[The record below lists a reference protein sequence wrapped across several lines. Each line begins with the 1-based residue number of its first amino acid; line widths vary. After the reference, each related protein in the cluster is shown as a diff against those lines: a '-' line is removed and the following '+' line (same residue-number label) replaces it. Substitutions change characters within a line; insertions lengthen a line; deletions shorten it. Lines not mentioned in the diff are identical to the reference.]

1 MSRAVVI
8 IPARYSSTRFPG
20 KILTEILG
28 KPMIMWVYER
38 ASLISLADDVIVA
51 TDDLR
56 IFNAVKQF
64 GGKSLMTS
72 TSHESGSDRIAEA
85 ALSLDCDIV
94 VNVQGDEPLLD
105 PGAVDSCIAELLSD
119 PGQET
124 VTLRAPILDVSE
136 LFDPNTVKL
145 VCSSDDYVL
154 YFSRSPIPCVAEF
167 ATAFK
172 SGSLSK
178 TRFKSCG
185 VTFYRH
191 IGVYAYRKDFLVR
204 FSQMSRTSLERA
216 EKLEQLRILERGYP
230 IKALLTEAVM
240 KNVDVPAD
248 VPEVEDLLRRL
259 HFRASSSKVESRKS
273 KVESRK

>member
-1 MSRAVVI
+1 MPRAVVI

-28 KPMIMWVYER
+28 RPMIMWVYER

-64 GGKSLMTS
+64 GGKTLMTS
-72 TSHESGSDRIAEA
+72 DSHQSGSDRIAEA

-105 PGAVDSCIAELLSD
+105 PGAVDSCIQELLRD
-119 PGQET
+119 PGQEI
-124 VTLRAPILDVSE
+124 VTLRAQVRDVGE

-167 ATAFK
+167 AGAFK
-172 SGSLSK
+172 SGSLSR
-178 TRFKSCG
+178 TRFRSCG
-185 VTFYRH
+185 VTFYKH

-204 FSQMSRTSLERA
+204 FSQMSRTSLEQA
-216 EKLEQLRILERGYP
+216 ERLEQLRVLENGYP
-230 IKALLTEAVM
+230 MKALLSEAVM

-248 VPEVEDLLRRL
+248 VPEVERLLRQL
-259 HFRASSSKVESRKS
+259 HFSATS
-273 KVESRK
+273 

>member
-1 MSRAVVI
+1 MARSVVV

-38 ASLISLADDVIVA
+38 AGLVSLADDVIVA

-56 IFNAVKQF
+56 IFNAVKDF
-64 GGKSLMTS
+64 GGMALMTS
-72 TSHESGSDRIAEA
+72 DSHQSGSDRIAEA

-105 PGAVDSCIAELLSD
+105 PEAVDRCIQELLQD

-124 VTLRAPILDVSE
+124 VTLRTPIRDVDE

-145 VCSSDDYVL
+145 VCSADDYVF
-154 YFSRSPIPCVAEF
+154 YFSRSPIPCVAEL
-167 ATAFK
+167 ADAFK
-172 SGSLSK
+172 KGSLSK
-178 TRFKSCG
+178 KRFRSCD

-191 IGVYAYRKDFLVR
+191 IGVYAYRKDFLIR
-204 FSQMSRTSLERA
+204 FSQMAQTPLERA
-216 EKLEQLRILERGYP
+216 ERLEQLRILENGYP
-230 IKALLTEAVM
+230 IKALLTKSPM
-240 KNVDVPAD
+240 KNVDVPED
-248 VPEVEDLLRRL
+248 VPEVERLLRQL
-259 HFRASSSKVESRKS
+259 HFPQSH
-273 KVESRK
+273 